1 METVQAAGVVCFR
14 GDDVLLIRR
23 ATPPRIGEWSL
34 PGGRLEKDE
43 EPAVA
48 APAQAVDTK
57 PVDAKPADTKP
68 IDAKPADAKPAEVSP
83 AETPKYVDRPAA
95 VGSKPQ
101 QAADQCPCTRSAG
114 TEAPKTVKPKRRH
127 ESTEARVI
135 YELHRHGIYW

>member
-1 METVQAAGVVCFR
+1 MRKFILITTAMILASATAQAGSR
-14 GDDVLLIRR
+14 GLTL
-23 ATPPRIGEWSL
+23 ASN
-34 PGGRLEKDE
+34 E

-57 PVDAKPADTKP
+57 PVDATPADTKP
-68 IDAKPADAKPAEVSP
+68 IDAKPTDAKPAEVSP

-101 QAADQCPCTRSAG
+101 QAADQCPCTGAG
-114 TEAPKTVKPKRRH
+114 TDAAKTVKPKRRH

>member
-1 METVQAAGVVCFR
+1 MRKFILITTAMILVSATAQAGSR
-14 GDDVLLIRR
+14 GLTL
-23 ATPPRIGEWSL
+23 ASN
-34 PGGRLEKDE
+34 E
-43 EPAVA
+43 EPAAA

-57 PVDAKPADTKP
+57 PADPKPADV
-68 IDAKPADAKPAEVSP
+68 KPAEAKPAEVLP

-101 QAADQCPCTRSAG
+101 QSADQCPCTGSAG
-114 TEAPKTVKPKRRH
+114 IDAPKTVKPKRRH